1 MNTNTASLDKTID
14 IIEEIKELGEYRDVR
29 LLDDG
34 SIIAIG
40 ELMFTRAIYMDLDLN
55 GWGRRFCF
63 EDRDLA
69 TEQYAKIKT
78 GDDQPTGWIA
88 RR

>member
-1 MNTNTASLDKTID
+1 MTDAELLAQ
-14 IIEEIKELGEYRDVR
+14 IKKLGEYRDVR

-40 ELMFTRAIYMDLDLN
+40 ELMFTRAIYMDVNQD

-63 EDRDLA
+63 QDKSLADQEFQRLSNEDM
-69 TEQYAKIKT
+69 E
-78 GDDQPTGWIA
+78 PSGWIA
-88 RR
+88 KR

>member
-1 MNTNTASLDKTID
+1 MTDAELLAQ
-14 IIEEIKELGEYRDVR
+14 IKELGAYRDVR

-40 ELMFTRAIYMDLDLN
+40 ELMFTRAIYMDVNQD

-63 EDRDLA
+63 QDKPLADKEFQRLSNED
-69 TEQYAKIKT
+69 TE
-78 GDDQPTGWIA
+78 PSGWIA

>member
-1 MNTNTASLDKTID
+1 MTD
-14 IIEEIKELGEYRDVR
+14 EELLAQIKELGEYRDVR

-40 ELMFTRAIYMDLDLN
+40 ELMFTRAIYMDVNQD

-63 EDRDLA
+63 DDRALADTEFQRLSNEDQ
-69 TEQYAKIKT
+69 E
-78 GDDQPTGWIA
+78 PSGWIA

>member
-1 MNTNTASLDKTID
+1 MTDAELLAQ
-14 IIEEIKELGEYRDVR
+14 IKELGEYRDVR

-40 ELMFTRAIYMDLDLN
+40 ELMFTRAIYMDVNQD
-55 GWGRRFCF
+55 GWGRRYCF
-63 EDRDLA
+63 QDKALA
-69 TEQYAKIKT
+69 
-78 GDDQPTGWIA
+78 DQEFQRLSNEGMEPSGWIA

>member
-1 MNTNTASLDKTID
+1 MTDAELLAQ
-14 IIEEIKELGEYRDVR
+14 IKELGEYRDVR

-40 ELMFTRAIYMDLDLN
+40 ELMFTRAIYMDVNQD

-63 EDRDLA
+63 QDKALADQEFQRLSNEDM
-69 TEQYAKIKT
+69 E
-78 GDDQPTGWIA
+78 PSGWIA

>member
-1 MNTNTASLDKTID
+1 MTDAELLAQ
-14 IIEEIKELGEYRDVR
+14 IKELGDYRDVR

-40 ELMFTRAIYMDLDLN
+40 KLMFTRAIYMDVTQD

-63 EDRDLA
+63 DSLSIANSEFQRLSNEDQ
-69 TEQYAKIKT
+69 E
-78 GDDQPTGWIA
+78 PSGWIA